1 MFTIKQGDT
10 LPILEAQLI
19 DCTGNP
25 INLDLC
31 GVYFHMAR
39 YSRSIINRPVTIVD
53 MDSGKVKVE
62 WQPGDTSTVGTYQC
76 EFEVNMPDG
85 KIITVPNNG
94 YFLIEI
100 IKELA

>member
-1 MFTIKQGDT
+1 
-10 LPILEAQLI
+10 
-19 DCTGNP
+19 
-25 INLDLC
+25 
-31 GVYFHMAR
+31 MAR